1 MSRLKEIL
9 VGGIIALIIA
19 TMFSVILLEW
29 VAGCGEIIYYP
40 DRTWKTGECLFIPH
54 EVKHGTW

>member
-1 MSRLKEIL
+1 MNRVKEIL
-9 VGGIIALIIA
+9 VGGIIMLIIA

-40 DRTWKTGECLFIPH
+40 DRTWKNRRMLVYST
-54 EVKHGTW
+54 